1 MRKLGIV
8 LFLVAALGMVGAIQA
23 DAAAKDQ
30 VVIALSGEPP
40 TMDPHRTSNFV
51 GAMVWRWPYDTL
63 LSRETGT
70 GKLIPWLA
78 EKYELLEGTKKIKF
92 WLRKDA
98 VFADGSPVTS
108 QAMVW
113 SISRVLK
120 AARQKKYF
128 ASFDRI
134 EIIDD
139 KTFIWHN
146 KTHDNGTLSRVSRW
160 AGLMSLNAKGKKKAH
175 LSRNTYGSGPYILK
189 SWTKGQKMV
198 FVENKKWWGR
208 KQFPRMPKTV
218 VLRRIKEAATR
229 VKALEAG
236 ELDVAWGVLPQFVA
250 ALVKN
255 PRTNVKAVP
264 AVRIMFLSFFS
275 KHGGPF
281 ANLKVRLAVN
291 FAINDAL
298 IRKTILGGRADA
310 IGGQLHP
317 WNFSGYN
324 PKRKWWGYDVA
335 KAKSLMKEAGY
346 ANGFKAEL
354 IATNG
359 RYPGDKP
366 TCEAIAGMLKKIK
379 INTTCNS
386 QRFPLFKK
394 YHRAYQAGKRKGA
407 AMYYMGFGN
416 GGGEPGLLFSG
427 TTMCGGAWSGHCFK
441 DIDAQVMKANA
452 TADPK
457 QQWIEY
463 DKVVGM
469 TKAKAT
475 AKVVAKIHD
484 VLGYSNRI
492 NWTPRH
498 DETLYPWEI
507 SMKASN

>member
-1 MRKLGIV
+1 MRWAIV
-8 LFLVAALGMVGAIQA
+8 VLLTLSVFLIGAPMA
-23 DAAAKDQ
+23 DAAKSDTIT
-30 VVIALSGEPP
+30 IALSGEPP

-70 GKLIPWLA
+70 GKIIPWLA

-98 VFADGSPVTS
+98 NFADGTPVTS
-108 QAMVW
+108 QSMVW

-146 KTHDNGTLSRVSRW
+146 KTHDNGVLSRVTRW
-160 AGLMSLNAKGKKKAH
+160 AGLMSLKAKGKDKAT
-175 LSRNTYGSGPYILK
+175 LSRNTHGSGPYILK
-189 SWTKGQKMV
+189 SWTKGNKMV
-198 FVENKKWWGR
+198 FKANPNWWGN
-208 KQFPRMPKTV
+208 KDFPKRPKTV

-236 ELDVAWGVLPQFVA
+236 EIDVAWGVLPQFIP
-250 ALVKN
+250 ALEKN
-255 PRTNVKAVP
+255 PRVNIKAVP
-264 AVRIMFLSFFS
+264 AVRIMFLSFFT
-275 KHGGPF
+275 KHGGPM
-281 ANLKVRLAVN
+281 ANVKVRLAVN
-291 FAINDAL
+291 YAINDAL
-298 IRKTILGGRADA
+298 IRKTILGGRADP

-324 PKRKWWGYDVA
+324 PKRKWYGYDLA
-335 KAKSLMKEAGY
+335 KAKALMKEAGY
-346 ANGFKAEL
+346 AKGFKAEL

-379 INTTCNS
+379 IATTCNS

-427 TTMCGGAWSGHCFK
+427 TTMCGGSWSGHCYK

-463 DKVVGM
+463 DKVTGM
-469 TKAKAT
+469 TKEKAT

-484 VLGYSNRI
+484 VLGYSKRI
-492 NWTPRH
+492 TFTPRH

-507 SMKASN
+507 GVKAMN

>member
-1 MRKLGIV
+1 MRRAIV
-8 LFLVAALGMVGAIQA
+8 FLLMLSFFLIGAPMA
-23 DAAAKDQ
+23 DAAKSDTIT
-30 VVIALSGEPP
+30 IALSGEPP

-70 GKLIPWLA
+70 GKIIPWLA

-98 VFADGSPVTS
+98 NFADGSPVTS
-108 QAMVW
+108 QSMVW

-146 KTHDNGTLSRVSRW
+146 KAHDNGVLSRVTRW
-160 AGLMSLNAKGKKKAH
+160 AGLMSLKAKGKDKAT
-175 LSRNTYGSGPYILK
+175 LSRNTFGSGPYILK
-189 SWTKGQKMV
+189 SWTKGNKMV
-198 FVENKKWWGR
+198 FVANPTWWGN
-208 KQFPRMPKTV
+208 KDFPKRPKTV

-236 ELDVAWGVLPQFVA
+236 EIDVAWGVLPQFIP
-250 ALVKN
+250 ALEKN
-255 PRTNVKAVP
+255 PRVNIKAVP
-264 AVRIMFLSFFS
+264 AVRIMFLSFFT
-275 KHGGPF
+275 KHGGPM

-291 FAINDAL
+291 YAINAAL
-298 IRKTILGGRADA
+298 IRKTILGGRADP
-310 IGGQLHP
+310 IGGLLHP

-324 PKRKWWGYDVA
+324 PKRKWYGYDLKKA
-335 KAKSLMKEAGY
+335 KALMKEAGY
-346 ANGFKAEL
+346 AKGFKAEL

-379 INTTCNS
+379 IATTCNS

-427 TTMCGGAWSGHCFK
+427 TSMCGGSWSGHCIK
-441 DIDAQVMKANA
+441 ELDDQVNKANA
-452 TADPK
+452 VADPK
-457 QQWIEY
+457 QQHIEY
-463 DKVVGM
+463 DK
-469 TKAKAT
+469 AT
-475 AKVVAKIHD
+475 GIQKRLATHKVVAKIHD
-484 VLGYSNRI
+484 VLGYSKRI
-492 NWTPRH
+492 TFTPRH

-507 SMKASN
+507 GVKAMN

>member
-8 LFLVAALGMVGAIQA
+8 LLLVAALGMVGATRA
-23 DAAAKDQ
+23 DAAAKDT

-146 KTHDNGTLSRVSRW
+146 KTHDNGILSRVSRW

-189 SWTKGQKMV
+189 SWTKGRKMV

-427 TTMCGGAWSGHCFK
+427 TTMCGGSWSGHCFK